1 MNKIEKLIEK
11 KSVLEERLYK
21 EERREIEMLNRR
33 GFGYAMRH
41 VKIGFSTRKS
51 DALKERIR
59 IISEQIDELKKV
71 MKADRDKA
79 KLEAYHK
86 QCPCWNSHNDSCY
99 DDNCSCDRDCEYMKS
114 INLKIKDLNE
124 SERKRNQ
131 TETS

>member
-59 IISEQIDELKKV
+59 IISEQINELKK
-71 MKADRDKA
+71 
-79 KLEAYHK
+79 
-86 QCPCWNSHNDSCY
+86 
-99 DDNCSCDRDCEYMKS
+99 
-114 INLKIKDLNE
+114 LNE
-124 SERKRNQ
+124 SNNNCLLY
-131 TETS
+131 TSDAADD

>member
-1 MNKIEKLIEK
+1 MNINKIDKLIEK

-59 IISEQIDELKKV
+59 IISEQINELKK
-71 MKADRDKA
+71 
-79 KLEAYHK
+79 
-86 QCPCWNSHNDSCY
+86 
-99 DDNCSCDRDCEYMKS
+99 
-114 INLKIKDLNE
+114 LNE
-124 SERKRNQ
+124 SNNN
-131 TETS
+131 